1 MVITWCVQK
10 AGMAIMAGTNSGNY
24 RVGKKIRCD
33 QHSLRIDC
41 RCFLLIGEPF
51 RNKHIIMSDVVA
63 GVGSPC
69 FLGKIVGVLE
79 VRETLN

>member
-1 MVITWCVQK
+1 
-10 AGMAIMAGTNSGNY
+10 MAIMAGTGNY
-24 RVGKKIRCD
+24 RVGNKMRCD
-33 QHSLRIDC
+33 QHSLKIDC
-41 RCFLLIGEPF
+41 RCSLLIGKLF

-79 VRETLN
+79 VRENFELKNKILIFYFSD